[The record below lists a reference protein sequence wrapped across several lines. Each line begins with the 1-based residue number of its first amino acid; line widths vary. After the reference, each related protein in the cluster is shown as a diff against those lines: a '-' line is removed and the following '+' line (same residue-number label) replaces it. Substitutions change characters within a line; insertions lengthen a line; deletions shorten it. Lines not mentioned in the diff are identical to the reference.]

1 MKTRELT
8 RIALMGTILYVVF
21 QAFSDIL
28 YLEMIT
34 FTILAFSQ
42 VFTRRETV
50 LSCLLFAAVHLLLHG
65 IMFWNIAYLIIFPT
79 YGLLFSAS
87 RGLLDRHP
95 GFVPFY
101 GAFFSFLTGQLV
113 DLPFLLLSDTVTVL
127 YMIMGLKTSL
137 IQGCLTFLT
146 LLFLFEP
153 IKKVLLQIERRM
165 MR

>member
-65 IMFWNIAYLIIFPT
+65 IMFWNIAYLIIFPA
-79 YGLLFSAS
+79 YGLLFSS
-87 RGLLDRHP
+87 CRGFLSRHP
-95 GFVPFY
+95 GCIPFY

-146 LLFLFEP
+146 LIIHRL
-153 IKKVLLQIERRM
+153 VLLRQLS
-165 MR
+165 

>member
-50 LSCLLFAAVHLLLHG
+50 LSCL
-65 IMFWNIAYLIIFPT
+65 
-79 YGLLFSAS
+79 
-87 RGLLDRHP
+87 
-95 GFVPFY
+95 
-101 GAFFSFLTGQLV
+101 
-113 DLPFLLLSDTVTVL
+113 
-127 YMIMGLKTSL
+127 
-137 IQGCLTFLT
+137 
-146 LLFLFEP
+146 
-153 IKKVLLQIERRM
+153 
-165 MR
+165 

>member
-50 LSCLLFAAVHLLLHG
+50 LSTCFCMGSCSG
-65 IMFWNIAYLIIFPT
+65 ISPT
-79 YGLLFSAS
+79 
-87 RGLLDRHP
+87 
-95 GFVPFY
+95 
-101 GAFFSFLTGQLV
+101 
-113 DLPFLLLSDTVTVL
+113 
-127 YMIMGLKTSL
+127 
-137 IQGCLTFLT
+137 
-146 LLFLFEP
+146 
-153 IKKVLLQIERRM
+153 
-165 MR
+165 